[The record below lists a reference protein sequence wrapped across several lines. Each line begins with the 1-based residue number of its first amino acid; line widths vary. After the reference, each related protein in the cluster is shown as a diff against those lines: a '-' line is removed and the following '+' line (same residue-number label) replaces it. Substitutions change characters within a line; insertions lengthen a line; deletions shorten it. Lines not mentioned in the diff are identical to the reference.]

1 MPVPLFFIDK
11 ALRAPR
17 ACGDDPEQL
26 QQHVGH
32 VFKVAVFWST
42 GACFGSGFNSDV
54 EWRIYAQKGTRG
66 MYVEPI
72 SASGNGDGICWDGV
86 SGRRS
91 FGRETEFVIQR
102 GGYYRIK
109 KVERLR
115 EDAGKSPKVIV
126 WAEHHPEL
134 GYDLFQ
140 QDERDDN
147 ERHLQQTER

>member
-1 MPVPLFFIDK
+1 MNGFVHVQE
-11 ALRAPR
+11 RAPR

-32 VFKVAVFWST
+32 GFRVAAFWST
-42 GACFGSGFNSDV
+42 GACSGSGFNSDV
-54 EWRIYAQKGTRG
+54 EWRIYAPKGTRG

-72 SASGNGDGICWDGV
+72 SASGNGDGISWDGV
-86 SGRRS
+86 SGQRS

-102 GGYYRIK
+102 GGAYRI
-109 KVERLR
+109 ERR
-115 EDAGKSPKVIV
+115 QVDASESPKVIV
-126 WAEHHPEL
+126 WVEHHPEL
-134 GYDLFQ
+134 GYDLLQ

>member
-1 MPVPLFFIDK
+1 
-11 ALRAPR
+11 
-17 ACGDDPEQL
+17 
-26 QQHVGH
+26 
-32 VFKVAVFWST
+32 
-42 GACFGSGFNSDV
+42 
-54 EWRIYAQKGTRG
+54 

>member
-1 MPVPLFFIDK
+1 MNGFLHVQDS
-11 ALRAPR
+11 APR
-17 ACGDDPEQL
+17 TCGDNPEQL

-32 VFKVAVFWST
+32 GFRVGAFWST
-42 GACFGSGFNSDV
+42 GACDGAGFNDDV
-54 EWRIYAQKGTRG
+54 EWRIYAPKGTRG

-72 SASGNGDGICWDGV
+72 SASGNGDGISWDGV
-86 SGRRS
+86 SGQRS
-91 FGRETEFVIQR
+91 FGRELEFVIQR

-115 EDAGKSPKVIV
+115 EDTGKSPKVIV
-126 WAEHHPEL
+126 WVEHHPEL

>member
-1 MPVPLFFIDK
+1 MNGFVHVQE
-11 ALRAPR
+11 RAPR

-32 VFKVAVFWST
+32 GFRVAAFWST

-54 EWRIYAQKGTRG
+54 EWRIYAPKGTRG

-72 SASGNGDGICWDGV
+72 SASGNGDGISWSGV
-86 SGRRS
+86 SGQRS
-91 FGRETEFVIQR
+91 FGGETEFVIHR
-102 GGYYRIK
+102 GGTYRI
-109 KVERLR
+109 ERR
-115 EDAGKSPKVIV
+115 QVDESESPKVIV

-147 ERHLQQTER
+147 ERL